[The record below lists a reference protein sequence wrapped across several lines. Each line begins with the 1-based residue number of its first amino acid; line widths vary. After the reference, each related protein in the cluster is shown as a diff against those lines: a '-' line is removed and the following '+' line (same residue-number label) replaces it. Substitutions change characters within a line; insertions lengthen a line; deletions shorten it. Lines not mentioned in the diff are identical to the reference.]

1 MLKYS
6 IFALLVVFS
15 IQQTLFLSPLYPPTA
30 FEGQYYEVRF
40 RVRGLDFPQF
50 TFKGLPDCFKG
61 TADGVIQGIPKG
73 PGSYAVLVGYGSGN
87 RREDK

>member
-6 IFALLVVFS
+6 IFALLIVLS
-15 IQQTLFLSPLYPPTA
+15 LQQGYFLSPLYPPTA

-50 TFKGLPDCFKG
+50 SFKGLPDTLKG
-61 TADGVIQGIPKG
+61 SADGVISGIPRG
-73 PGSYAVLVGYGSGN
+73 PGSYPCVISYGSGKD
-87 RREDK
+87 RDQK